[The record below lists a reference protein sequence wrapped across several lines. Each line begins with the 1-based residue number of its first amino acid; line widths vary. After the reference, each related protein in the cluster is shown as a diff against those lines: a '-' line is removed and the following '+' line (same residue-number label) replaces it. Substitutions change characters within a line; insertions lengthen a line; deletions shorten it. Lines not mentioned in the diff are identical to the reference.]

1 MKTVLLAVG
10 FAALARSPL
19 AVALL
24 PVLGTAVA
32 GQGAYIV
39 HRLRTRKAVR

>member
-1 MKTVLLAVG
+1 MLSVG
-10 FAALARSPL
+10 FAAVARSPL

-24 PVLGTAVA
+24 PTLGAAAA
-32 GQGAYIV
+32 GMSAYIV